1 MVDGISIEAAKGWG
15 GWSLFFLM
23 LIWWIRGIPERRRAD
38 SDAVTALHKDYGD
51 HINRLQSENI
61 GLRDRL
67 ANLET
72 DYETH
77 RKECRQE
84 TDALHAE
91 MRKLT
96 AQVIGLQRDI
106 AQHSN
111 STAMILKSDD

>member
-1 MVDGISIEAAKGWG
+1 
-15 GWSLFFLM
+15 M
-23 LIWWIRGIPERRRAD
+23 LIWWIRGIPDRRRAD
-38 SDAVTALHKDYGD
+38 SDAVSALHKDYGD
-51 HINRLQSENI
+51 HIDRLQSENI

-72 DYETH
+72 DYEVH